1 MKKKYTLKKVL
12 ICSGYLLIGIFLIF
26 SIFFLIQKTSSKEN
40 GNIVQAMDNNSYF
53 RNVNPKF
60 NVDFVNGEY
69 VRFESVKS
77 YKNPFEETKE
87 SIWEK
92 IKYYLGLE
100 RKKMG
105 LELRLES
112 ISYDETISRIAG
124 REFEDLEL
132 RKNIEL
138 IQSGR
143 NIYGEESKTVSKDT
157 IVSRGIHKGIDIEYQ
172 IVEGKGLKEEIILQ
186 ELPEYKSDCDETQC
200 ILPANKYTFRITLD
214 EGLELHRSITSLP
227 GYPSGTQYLT
237 DGKGNYF
244 AHFLPEFA
252 VDALGNKTSK
262 VFVDVRTTE
271 KKNEYIYEL
280 ILDANWLLSEER
292 VFPIRIDPSIVHD
305 SSLSFD
311 MGEYDRTVQD
321 QTSSIRLNNYLSGEY
336 VSGALPLGGSAI
348 LENIYWN
355 TFGSASGDKYIPF
368 SKLGILVEENLES
381 LAVGVDTQS
390 RTYTVNSATSSYFT
404 IELWKYQRYRSENI
418 QEYIFRSNLGNL
430 ITNNGKYSYQN
441 ANGEVFESNFYVEYN
456 KWNHVVVV
464 LDLNNNQIHLYIDGK
479 EEKVPVVYGTQNTL
493 GSIII
498 GGNSSIF
505 GYIDVLRAYNRLL
518 TSYEVISNS
527 QYAQLFLT
535 YRSSNNGRQ
544 WGEWIYNSKISPL
557 AEDRYEG
564 KYITT
569 DSGNLGS
576 YDLLAFLYRGDSD
589 SEIYINKNPI
599 EAGIESEKTYILE
612 SLQGQYS
619 VEKINYLDFWF
630 KPKANTNSCMLNV
643 GNLSIY
649 TNQDGKVAVRDQ
661 NREILSDD
669 SYILNTDNHVALKVE
684 GSNIQLYL
692 NGNKSSSEIS
702 NMLSNSGE
710 YSIGGGCSDDQVVNN
725 SSVVNVRI
733 SEEENI
739 DIYSVYSKKD
749 RVYTFKPSFNATL
762 ENPSGFSSTD
772 IKNIYIREKGST
784 SSNYVQNLS
793 VGETI
798 VLDEE
803 IGGQKFILEG
813 EVLTINK
820 VTGLIAIKEWIGN
833 FPQEGF
839 SEKVKVYKWQREYIP
854 LKSYLGTQQEFTSI
868 FIYGQNLGE
877 IKDIELIT
885 PIKESE
891 YSAFSGS
898 VENQFLQYKFI
909 FTTKYSYL
917 TPYLSSVNINY
928 VSGGPSMD
936 QIMRHGKWFNDGEKQ
951 PFWWAK

>member
-1 MKKKYTLKKVL
+1 MKKKYTFKKVL

-40 GNIVQAMDNNSYF
+40 GNIVQAIDNNSYF

-60 NVDFVNGEY
+60 SVDFVNGEY

-77 YKNPFEETKE
+77 YKNPFENTKE

-112 ISYDETISRIAG
+112 ISYDETISSIAG

-138 IQSGR
+138 VQSGR
-143 NIYGEESKTVSKDT
+143 NIYGEESEVVSKDT

-186 ELPEYKSDCDETQC
+186 ELPEYKSDCNETQC
-200 ILPANKYTFRITLD
+200 ILPANKYTFKITLD
-214 EGLELHRSITSLP
+214 EGLELKRSITSLP
-227 GYPSGTQYLT
+227 GFPSGTQYLT
-237 DGKGNYF
+237 DGQGNYF

-252 VDALGNKTSK
+252 VDALGNKTSN
-262 VFVDVRTTE
+262 VFVDIRATE

-292 VFPIRIDPSIVHD
+292 VFPVRIDPSIVHD

-311 MGEYDRTVQD
+311 MGVYDRTVQD
-321 QTSSIRLNNYLSGEY
+321 QTSSIKLNNFLSGEY
-336 VSGALPLGGSAI
+336 ISGVLPLGGSAI

-355 TFGSASGDKYIPF
+355 AFGSASGDKYIPF

-381 LAVGVDTQS
+381 LAVGVDSQS
-390 RTYTVNSATSSYFT
+390 RTYSVNSAASSYFT

-418 QEYIFRSNLGNL
+418 QEYIFRSSLGNL
-430 ITNNGKYSYQN
+430 ITYNGKYSYQN
-441 ANGEVFESNFYVEYN
+441 INGEIFESNLSVEYN

-464 LDLNNNQIHLYIDGK
+464 FDLNNNQIHLYIDGK
-479 EEKVPVVYGTQNTL
+479 EQKVPVVYGAQNTL
-493 GSIII
+493 GSVII
-498 GGNSSIF
+498 GGNSGMF
-505 GYIDVLRAYNRLL
+505 GNIDVLRVYNRLL
-518 TSYEVISNS
+518 TSYEVFSNS

-535 YRSSNNGRQ
+535 YRSSNNGSQ
-544 WGEWIYNSKISPL
+544 WGEWIYNSTISPL
-557 AEDRYEG
+557 VEGRDGG

-576 YDLLAFLYRGDSD
+576 YDLLTFFYRSD
-589 SEIYINKNPI
+589 SESDIHISKNPI
-599 EAGIESEKTYILE
+599 EAGIESEKTYVLE

-619 VEKINYLDFWF
+619 VENINYLDFWF
-630 KPKANTNSCMLNV
+630 KPETNMNSCMLNI
-643 GNLSIY
+643 GDLSIY
-649 TNQDGKVAVRDQ
+649 TTQDGKVLVEDKSK
-661 NREILSDD
+661 NILSED

-692 NGNKSSSEIS
+692 NGNKSNSQIS
-702 NMLSNSGE
+702 NMLSNSGD
-710 YSIGGGCSDDQVVNN
+710 YSIGEGCSDEQVVNN
-725 SSVVNVRI
+725 NSVVNVRI

-739 DIYSVYSKKD
+739 DVYSVYRKND
-749 RVYTFKPSFNATL
+749 RIYTYKPSFKATL
-762 ENPSGFSSTD
+762 ENPSSFSSTD
-772 IKNIYIREKGST
+772 IKNIYIREEGST

-803 IGGQKFILEG
+803 IGAQKFILEG
-813 EVLTINK
+813 EILAINK
-820 VTGLIAIKEWIGN
+820 VTGLIEVKEWMGE
-833 FPQEGF
+833 FPTEGF
-839 SEKVKVYKWQREYIP
+839 SEKVKVYKLQREYIP
-854 LKSYLGTQQEFTSI
+854 LKSYIGAQKEFTSL
-868 FIYGQNLGE
+868 FLYGQNLGE
-877 IKDIELIT
+877 IKNIELIT

-909 FTTKYSYL
+909 FTTKFSYL

-928 VSGGPSMD
+928 VSGGPNID